1 MSEFIAEPELARHFD
16 LKNLPADFYENPFRY
31 YRALREHQPAKR
43 LPDGSW
49 LFTRYADVAAVYREG
64 QAADAEGDRGL
75 RAA

>member
-43 LPDGSW
+43 LPDGSR

-64 QAADAEGDRGL
+64 RAADAEGDRGL